1 MKVETPQILWH
12 DTSNGT
18 LTQNGKSSPLLSCS
32 LLDCRFASSAAV
44 DRTAILATAG
54 TAEVNLWR
62 VTFAADSARTNKPK
76 EGDRSRILVSEHT
89 KIEHALSLSRGS
101 NERTMN
107 AVKFSPD
114 GRHLAAA
121 GDGGT
126 VVVWSVPPAAYE
138 SVVSTGNVTSSKTVN
153 RLVARFWSKKL
164 DKETDLY
171 MKIVMNPSDD
181 VMDIAWSYD
190 SKRFMVCSLDHT
202 LLVHE
207 LSGSNAAGKPE
218 WRSVH
223 RSSKDHTHY
232 IQGVA
237 YDPKGVYMASQ
248 GSDRSVKVYSRKNVK
263 GNAVKE
269 ALSTL
274 KNNVKD
280 GEAAHLADD
289 NVLLQAK
296 VLPHLLTN
304 SKFDLQNKTKT
315 IKFLY
320 STKPNEN
327 SKASL
332 QTQNEEIDVKNPKK
346 YHMFAD
352 ELTVGSF
359 FRRLSFTPDGSFLV
373 VPAALWHGDDEADAE
388 TKITKSE
395 CPKSVVNESKEN
407 KLQASFATYL
417 FARHHFDRPYKV
429 LAGLD
434 KPSVVVRPNP
444 VLFKL
449 PKENVSK
456 AIEETPALPYRSI
469 FAVLTTDT
477 ILIYDTYQDRPL
489 SMACGLHYAG
499 LTDAAWS
506 ADGQTLFV
514 TSSDGY
520 VSILSFAN
528 GELGEV
534 YHDTTLESIKEIKF
548 FTPATNVRDTNKPNS
563 LQARSMEKNVT
574 TPSPASKAAP
584 SEDKGNE
591 AAINTLVPKKKMKR
605 ISPDST
611 STTQSSCQG
620 GGTKEPEIASEGTV
634 CAKATDETNQNS
646 EGNTVASSV
655 GDAVQQPMKKKK
667 RIQPI
672 LLSP

>member
-18 LTQNGKSSPLLSCS
+18 ITQNGKSSPLLSCS
-32 LLDCRFASSAAV
+32 LFDCSFASSAAV

-126 VVVWSVPPAAYE
+126 VVVWSVPAAAYE
-138 SVVSTGNVTSSKTVN
+138 SAVSTGNETSSKTVN
-153 RLVARFWSKKL
+153 RLVARFWSKRL
-164 DKETDLY
+164 DKETDLL

-190 SKRFMVCSLDHT
+190 SKRFMLCSLDHT
-202 LLVHE
+202 LLVYE
-207 LSGSNAAGKPE
+207 LSGSNAEGKPE

-223 RSSKDHTHY
+223 RSSKDHSHY

-263 GNAVKE
+263 GNAIKE

-274 KNNVKD
+274 KRNFK
-280 GEAAHLADD
+280 GEKATHLTDE
-289 NVLLQAK
+289 NILLQAK

-304 SKFDLQNKTKT
+304 SKFDLQNKIKT
-315 IKFLY
+315 IKFLH
-320 STKPNEN
+320 STRPNDT
-327 SKASL
+327 SKTS
-332 QTQNEEIDVKNPKK
+332 QQNHNEEIDPKNLKK

-359 FRRLSFTPDGSFLV
+359 FRRLAFTSDGSFLI
-373 VPAALWHGDDEADAE
+373 VPAALWHNDGKVDAE
-388 TKITKSE
+388 TNVKPSQS
-395 CPKSVVNESKEN
+395 PKSVVNESEGN
-407 KLQASFATYL
+407 RSQSSFATYL

-429 LAGLD
+429 LGGLE
-434 KPSVVVRPNP
+434 KVR
-444 VLFKL
+444 
-449 PKENVSK
+449 
-456 AIEETPALPYRSI
+456 
-469 FAVLTTDT
+469 
-477 ILIYDTYQDRPL
+477 
-489 SMACGLHYAG
+489 
-499 LTDAAWS
+499 
-506 ADGQTLFV
+506 
-514 TSSDGY
+514 
-520 VSILSFAN
+520 
-528 GELGEV
+528 GE
-534 YHDTTLESIKEIKF
+534 
-548 FTPATNVRDTNKPNS
+548 
-563 LQARSMEKNVT
+563 
-574 TPSPASKAAP
+574 
-584 SEDKGNE
+584 
-591 AAINTLVPKKKMKR
+591 
-605 ISPDST
+605 
-611 STTQSSCQG
+611 
-620 GGTKEPEIASEGTV
+620 
-634 CAKATDETNQNS
+634 
-646 EGNTVASSV
+646 
-655 GDAVQQPMKKKK
+655 
-667 RIQPI
+667 
-672 LLSP
+672 